1 MTRVAA
7 RQHLSPEDL
16 DAIARQFDAI
26 QREVRADLG
35 EDDEAYIRRVIAV
48 QRAAEV
54 GGRGLLLVSRR
65 RPALVGG
72 VALLFLAKTLDNMEI
87 GHNVMHGQ
95 WDWMR
100 DPKINS
106 SKWESDAA
114 STSASW
120 KRSHNFQH
128 HSYTNV
134 IGKDRDLGYS
144 AMRVAAEQPWHPAY
158 LAQPVYA
165 IAMAAVFEWAI
176 AIYDMELDA
185 VRRGEKPWPEAK
197 RELTAF
203 AQKACGQI
211 TKDYVV
217 FPLLS
222 GRSARTALLGMLA
235 ANVVRNLWLQTIVFC
250 GHLPDGGELFTEEQ
264 VETESRGE
272 RYVRQLLGSCN
283 LDGSRLFHIM
293 TGHLSFQIEHHLF
306 PAIPSNRYAQI
317 APRVRAV
324 CERYDLPY
332 TSGRLG
338 RQYLSAVKK
347 IVRFAFP

>member
-1 MTRVAA
+1 MTSVDAM
-7 RQHLSPEDL
+7 QHLSSEDL
-16 DAIARQFDAI
+16 DAIAREFDAI

-35 EDDEAYIRRVIAV
+35 GKDSAYIHRVIAV
-48 QRAAEV
+48 QRAAEA

-65 RPALVGG
+65 RPALVAG
-72 VALLFLAKTLDNMEI
+72 VALLCLAKCLDNMEI

-100 DPKINS
+100 DPKIHS
-106 SKWESDAA
+106 SKWEWDAA
-114 STSASW
+114 STATSW
-120 KRSHNFQH
+120 KRSHNYQH
-128 HSYTNV
+128 HTYTNV
-134 IGKDRDLGYS
+134 VGKDRDLGYS
-144 AMRVAAEQPWHPAY
+144 AMRVTAEQPWHPVY

-185 VRRGEKPWPEAK
+185 ARRGTKPWPEAR
-197 RELTAF
+197 RELAAF
-203 AQKACGQI
+203 GQKACGQI
-211 TKDYVV
+211 AKDYIV

-222 GRSARTALLGMLA
+222 GRSARSALLGTIT
-235 ANVVRNLWLQTIVFC
+235 ANVMRNFWLQTIVFC
-250 GHLPDGGELFTEEQ
+250 GHFPDGAQTFTQ
-264 VETESRGE
+264 DQFDGESRGA

-283 LDGSRLFHIM
+283 IEGRGLFHVM
-293 TGHLSFQIEHHLF
+293 TGHLSYQIEHHLF

-317 APRVRAV
+317 APRVREV

-332 TSGRLG
+332 TSGPLG

>member
-1 MTRVAA
+1 MTSVDAM
-7 RQHLSPEDL
+7 QHLSCEDL
-16 DAIARQFDAI
+16 DAIAREFDAI

-35 EDDEAYIRRVIAV
+35 EKDSAYIRRVIAV
-48 QRAAEV
+48 QRAAEA

-65 RPALVGG
+65 RPALLAG
-72 VALLFLAKTLDNMEI
+72 VALLCLAKCLDNMEI

-100 DPKINS
+100 DPKIHS
-106 SKWESDAA
+106 SKWEWDAA
-114 STSASW
+114 STASSW
-120 KRSHNFQH
+120 KRSHNYQH
-128 HSYTNV
+128 HTYTNV
-134 IGKDRDLGYS
+134 VGKDRDLGYS
-144 AMRVAAEQPWHPAY
+144 AMRVTAEQPWHPVY

-185 VRRGEKPWPEAK
+185 ARRGTKPWPEAR
-197 RELTAF
+197 RELAAF
-203 AQKACGQI
+203 GQKACGQI
-211 TKDYVV
+211 AKDYIV

-222 GRSARTALLGMLA
+222 GRSARSALLGTVA
-235 ANVVRNLWLQTIVFC
+235 ANVVRNFWLQTIVFC
-250 GHLPDGGELFTEEQ
+250 GHLPDGAQTFTQ
-264 VETESRGE
+264 DQFDGESRGA

-283 LDGSRLFHIM
+283 IEGRGLFHVM

-317 APRVRAV
+317 APRVREV

-332 TSGRLG
+332 TSGPLG